1 MKKLIFVILLFCNT
15 VFAQNYAENNLA
27 ISKFDFV
34 MRAIFNNYVDS
45 VNSLRLSEEAII
57 AVLKSLD
64 PHSVYFN
71 KEEAEAVNQPL
82 DGSYEGIGVHY
93 QIWKDSVYVVS
104 VFPKSPA
111 EKAGIL
117 AGDRIVKIDS
127 IPVSNVKITSK
138 QVKKYIGGNV
148 DTKVNLTIKRKEM
161 KDNFV
166 LTAVRAKLP
175 DYSIDASYMV
185 TENVGYIKLIRFART
200 STDEFTEA
208 FNKLKKQG
216 LKYLIFDLSNNG
228 GGYLNVATDLVDQ
241 FLPESKIIT
250 YTEGYNS
257 PRFEYFS
264 TDRGIFEKG
273 KLVVMLDEGSA
284 SASEIFAGAIQDWDR
299 GILVGRRSY
308 GKGLV
313 QRSYYMAD
321 GSMIRLTISRY
332 FTPSGRCIQKSYKKG
347 VSEYKNDVKN
357 RLKSG
362 ELFHRDS
369 IHINDSLK
377 YFTKDKNRKVYGGG
391 GIIPDVFVSLDTAQF
406 PTFYNKWYEN
416 GIVISFVIS
425 YIDENRK
432 FLHKNYPNFDK
443 FYKTFQISDEFLND
457 LQIFAQKEMTRI
469 LKEKK
474 DTLTKVPANYDFANY
489 KSVVKTE
496 LKARIARNV
505 WGINE
510 FYMVVNEINPL
521 FLKSVEILRQKNEY
535 ESVFNLEK

>member
-535 ESVFNLEK
+535 ESVFNSEK